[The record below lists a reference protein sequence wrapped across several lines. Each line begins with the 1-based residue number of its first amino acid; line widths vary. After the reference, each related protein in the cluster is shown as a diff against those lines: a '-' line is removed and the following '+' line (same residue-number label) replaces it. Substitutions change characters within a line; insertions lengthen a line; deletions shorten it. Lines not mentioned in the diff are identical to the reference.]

1 MTKEALRKLYRQK
14 RTELSPAEMAR
25 LDDLLLIRFQQWP
38 LENISTVLS
47 FLPIEGKGEVNT
59 HLMTDYLA
67 FRIPGL
73 QIAYPVME
81 EEGYNFKAYLVDEN
95 TEYKTNVYGIEEP
108 QDAVFISPGELD
120 AVLVP
125 LLISDYKGFRVGY
138 GKGYYDRFLYE
149 CREDIIKIGF
159 SYFEPVDPID
169 DIHQFDIPLSLC
181 VTPNKIHEF

>member
-14 RTELSPAEMAR
+14 RSGLKPAEMAR

-38 LENISTVLS
+38 MENINTVLS

-59 HLMTDYLA
+59 HLITDYLA

-73 QIAYPVME
+73 QLAYPVMDQS
-81 EEGYNFKAYLVDEN
+81 GSTFKSCLVDEN
-95 TEYKTNVYGIEEP
+95 TTYKTNAYGIEEP
-108 QDAVFISPGELD
+108 QHAALLPPADID

-125 LLISDYKGFRVGY
+125 QIICDLKGFRVGY

-149 CREDIIKIGF
+149 CREDIMKIGF
-159 SYFEPVDPID
+159 SYFEPVDAID
-169 DIHQFDIPLSLC
+169 DIHQFDIPLSIC
-181 VTPNKIHEF
+181 VTPKKIYEF